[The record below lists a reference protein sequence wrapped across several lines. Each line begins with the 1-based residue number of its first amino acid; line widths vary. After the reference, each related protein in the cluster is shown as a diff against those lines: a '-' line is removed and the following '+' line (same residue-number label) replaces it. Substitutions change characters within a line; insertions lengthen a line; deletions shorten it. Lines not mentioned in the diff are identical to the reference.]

1 MRAVSGSQPRRPSHE
16 TNIDQFLLHEPPRI
30 PRELPFTEGSV
41 TELDIEIQYRLQER
55 LGILCGAE
63 EPTPLAIKI
72 ALEEIEQYKKHHA
85 SQPQVQPA

>member
-1 MRAVSGSQPRRPSHE
+1 M
-16 TNIDQFLLHEPPRI
+16 
-30 PRELPFTEGSV
+30 

-72 ALEEIEQYKKHHA
+72 ALEEIEQYKKNHA
-85 SQPQVQPA
+85 SNPEVQPTR